1 MHARRFLDGLVAVAW
16 RQFGATLAVEWEG
29 VFDGSAHVAHGGG
42 NCSVLL
48 DV

>member
-16 RQFGATLAVEWEG
+16 RGFGATLAVEWEA
-29 VFDGSAHVAHGGG
+29 VFDESAHVAHDGGDS
-42 NCSVLL
+42 SVLL